1 MNKSTN
7 LWAVAEKY
15 GIFIIFFI
23 AILVFA
29 CINPKMVHPDQLF
42 SVLLSAS
49 WVAVGAAGMTFAICS
64 AGMDLSVPGIMALC
78 CSLLAKLIMDNGLSN
93 PANHIGTCNATFCRR

>member
-23 AILVFA
+23 AIIVFA

-49 WVAVGAAGMTFAICS
+49 WVAVGAAGMTFAICFAGRGLS
-64 AGMDLSVPGIMALC
+64 APGTMALC
-78 CSLLAKLIMDNGLSN
+78 CSMRGNLIV
-93 PANHIGTCNATFCRR
+93 HIG